1 MELWRAGL
9 SARSFD
15 RLRVTG
21 FFNYVQLSTNVLL
34 TVKTTSE
41 LPAAA
46 ETIMGHAANN
56 RIFLFYG
63 DMGAG
68 KTTLIKSL
76 CSFIGTT
83 DVVTSPTF
91 ALVNEYRTEKDK
103 IYHFDFYRLKDQ
115 TEALD
120 MGYEEYF
127 YADAWCFIE
136 WPEKIPDLI
145 PLHYTAISIKVAN
158 DGSRH
163 INVENF

>member
-1 MELWRAGL
+1 MR
-9 SARSFD
+9 
-15 RLRVTG
+15 
-21 FFNYVQLSTNVLL
+21 L
-34 TVKTTSE
+34 TVQSLAD

-46 ETIMGHAANN
+46 ETIITHAGNN

-76 CSFIGTT
+76 CSFLGTG
-83 DVVTSPTF
+83 DAVTSPTF
-91 ALVNEYRTEKDK
+91 AIVNEYQTSKDK

-127 YADAWCFIE
+127 YAGAYCFIE
-136 WPEKIPDLI
+136 WPEKIPDLL
-145 PLHYTAISIKVAN
+145 PPHYTSISINALN
-158 DGSRH
+158 DGSRQVDME
-163 INVENF
+163 NVCADV